1 MGVFGQFSG
10 NGLGYFNPKIF
21 ALLNYT
27 TVLQF
32 VLNLGIS
39 LVSAVGAYTGVYFTD
54 RMPRRQVLV
63 WGTFACAVCLG
74 VNAGLQS
81 GYAKHAN
88 DHPDKS
94 LAKGAL
100 AAYFL
105 FNLVYS

>member
-21 ALLNYT
+21 ALLNYG
-27 TVLQF
+27 TVMQF
-32 VLNLGIS
+32 VLNLGVS
-39 LVSAVGAYTGVYFTD
+39 LVSAVGAYTGVAMTD
-54 RMPRRQVLV
+54 RMPRRRVLV

-74 VNAGLQS
+74 VNAGLQA
-81 GYAKHAN
+81 GYAKN
-88 DHPDKS
+88 LVTPDRS